1 MEGIIHD
8 GLLTIC
14 TGSSR
19 KTKEW
24 KQKQIAWSKLV
35 ERLSQ
40 TKRTPETQEQ
50 FFKMSKPR
58 QDEIKDVGGFVGGE
72 LQDGKRTAMTTLNR
86 CLIALD
92 ADFATPDL
100 WDKIIN
106 DFDNAICAYSTHK
119 HTPDK
124 PRLRFIIPLDR
135 KVSPDEYQ
143 AISRKVAEQFG
154 MDFFDDTTYQPHR
167 LMYYPSSSCDA
178 EFFFR
183 FQDGEWLSA
192 DKVLADYDDW
202 QDQTTW
208 SYSSRTNEAVVH
220 SMKKAEDP
228 LAKKGIIGAFCR
240 AYTIQDAIATFLTD
254 VYEEFGADR
263 YTYTAGSSTG
273 GAVVYQDK
281 WLYSFHG
288 TDPCSLQLCNAFDLI
303 RIHKFG
309 DLDFGKSRKDNEKL
323 PSFTAALEFCSKD
336 PRTKILLTK
345 ENSASNDFELIASP
359 AIDESEA
366 WRSKLKLHE
375 KTGKVL
381 TTRNNI
387 RIILENDPKLAG
399 CIGYDLFSQ
408 RIALLRM
415 PSWRH
420 RLDKSPYWEDSD
432 DSQLRH
438 YLETEFGIDSKSKID
453 DEIISVAHIH
463 AFHRVRDYL
472 ENLHWDGVPRLETL
486 FIDYLGAKD
495 TDYTRCFTRKAL
507 IAAVGRI
514 MEPGLKFDNMI
525 VLEGAQGIGKSELL
539 SRLGKSWFS
548 DSLNEMQGKEAY
560 ESLRGYW
567 IIEISELEA
576 MKRSDISAV
585 KKFISKKVDSFR
597 VSYGKRTQDFP
608 RQCVFFGTTNEKI
621 FLKDPTGNRRF
632 FPIAVGINAPT
643 KKIFNNP
650 NLDADIDQIWA
661 EAVVAWNKGETVWI
675 GSDMEQI
682 AKKIQDQHTEENP
695 DIGIIEEFLNT
706 PITPDWYAKPIQQ
719 RADFV
724 QNNDSDNLDDD
735 HKVYRDKICT
745 AEIWCEL
752 KGGDLKKLTAWDIKA
767 ITNTLSSLDDWIVY
781 DNNGEKLS
789 FGKGY
794 GLQKAFVRRKR
805 DDDLDF

>member
-1 MEGIIHD
+1 MEGISYD
-8 GLLTIC
+8 GALTIC

-19 KTKEW
+19 TTKIW
-24 KQKQIAWSKLV
+24 KQKTILWSDLV
-35 ERLSQ
+35 KRLSQ
-40 TKRTPETQEQ
+40 TKRTAETQAQ
-50 FFKMSKPR
+50 FFHMSKPR

-72 LQDGKRTAMTTLNR
+72 LQDGKRTALTTLNR

-100 WDKIIN
+100 WDKVTAK
-106 DFDNAICAYSTHK
+106 FDNAICCYSTHK
-119 HTPDK
+119 HTPEN

-135 KVSPDEYQ
+135 KVTPDEYQ
-143 AISRKVAEQFG
+143 AISRKIAEQFG
-154 MDFFDDTTYQPHR
+154 MDYFDDTTYQPHR
-167 LMYYPSSSCDA
+167 LMYYPSTSADA

-183 FQDGEWLSA
+183 FQDGKFLSV
-192 DKVLADYDDW
+192 DEILAQYDDW
-202 QDQTTW
+202 EDTTTW
-208 SYSSRTNEAVVH
+208 AYSSRSKEVVT
-220 SMKKAEDP
+220 SAIKQAEDP
-228 LAKKGIIGAFCR
+228 LAKKGVIGAFCR
-240 AYTIQDAIATFLTD
+240 SYTISEVIAEFLPD
-254 VYEEFGADR
+254 VYTEFGADR
-263 YTYTAGSSTG
+263 YTYTAGSSAG

-281 WLYSFHG
+281 WLYSFHA
-288 TDPCSLQLCNAFDLI
+288 TDPCSLQLCNAFDLV

-309 DLDFGKSRKDNEKL
+309 DLDYGKNRKDTDKL
-323 PSFTAALEFCSKD
+323 PSYTAMLDFCMND

-345 ENSASNDFELIASP
+345 ENAAINDFEP
-359 AIDESEA
+359 IDTDNSDDDA
-366 WRSKLKLHE
+366 WRAKLKLHE
-375 KTGKVL
+375 KTGKIL

-387 RIILENDPKLAG
+387 RIILENDPKLKG

-415 PSWRH
+415 PAWRH

-438 YLETEFGIDSKSKID
+438 YLETYYEIDSSKKID
-453 DEIISVAHIH
+453 DEIVSVAHIR
-463 AFHRVRDYL
+463 AFHRVRNYL
-472 ENLHWDGVPRLETL
+472 ENLHWDGVPRLDTF

-495 TDYTRCFTRKAL
+495 TAYTRTVTRKSI

-514 MEPGLKFDNMI
+514 MEPGLKFDNMV

-539 SRLGKSWFS
+539 SRLGKKWFS
-548 DSLNEMQGKEAY
+548 DSLSDMQGKEAY

-567 IIEISELEA
+567 ILEISELEA

-608 RQCVFFGTTNEKI
+608 RQCIFFGTTNEKI

-632 FPIAVGINAPT
+632 FPISVGINEPS

-661 EAVVAWNKGETVWI
+661 EALVAWNAGENVWI
-675 GSDMEQI
+675 GAEMEAVARKVQE
-682 AKKIQDQHTEENP
+682 QHTEENP
-695 DIGIIEEFLNT
+695 DIGMFEEFLNT
-706 PITPDWYAKPIQQ
+706 PITPDWYKKPIQD

-724 QNNDSDNLDDD
+724 KNNAADNLDETN
-735 HKVYRDKICT
+735 KVTRDKVCT

-752 KGGDLKKLTAWDIKA
+752 KGGDMKKLTAWDIKA
-767 ITNTLSSLDDWIVY
+767 INTTLAKLEDWMPY
-781 DNNGEKLS
+781 DNNGNTLD

-794 GLQKAFVRRKR
+794 GMQKAFVRRRKE
-805 DDDLDF
+805 DYLDF